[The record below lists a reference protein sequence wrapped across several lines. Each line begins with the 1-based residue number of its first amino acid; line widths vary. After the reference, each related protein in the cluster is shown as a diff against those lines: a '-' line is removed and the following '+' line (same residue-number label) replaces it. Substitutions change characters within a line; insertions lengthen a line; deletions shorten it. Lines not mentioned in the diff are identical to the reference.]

1 VASVVVLAIGT
12 STMMR
17 SVTLSTGRVAWIAI
31 APVKSMALVQLDHA
45 FLELTGIAGD
55 RAFAMV
61 DAQDR
66 LVNGKRLGRLVTIR
80 PDYDAGIGR
89 LTLRFL
95 DRSEVAGR
103 VELGEPRDAW
113 FFGHPRAV
121 RPVLGPWSEALSSL
135 VGQPLRLV
143 APVDAGEGLDRGPS
157 ATLLS
162 TAALA
167 TVAHD
172 GGESEPLDGRR
183 FRMTFGIDGVD
194 AFAEDGWI
202 GRDVRV
208 GAALVRPAGN
218 VGRCAVTTQDPE
230 TGIPTFDT
238 LRVLQQTR
246 GTLETT
252 EPLPCGVWAEVIE
265 PGEVHLGDPIGP
277 V

>member
-1 VASVVVLAIGT
+1 
-12 STMMR
+12 MMR
-17 SVTLSTGRVAWIAI
+17 SVSLSTGRVAWIAI
-31 APVKSMALVQLDHA
+31 APVKSMALVQLERA
-45 FLELTGIAGD
+45 VLERTGIAGD

-80 PDYDAGIGR
+80 PDFDAGTGR
-89 LTLRFL
+89 LTLRFP
-95 DRSEVAGR
+95 DRPEVAGR
-103 VELGEPRDAW
+103 VELGEPMDAW

-121 RPVLGPWSEALSSL
+121 RPLIGPWAEALTMWT
-135 VGQPLRLV
+135 GQPLRLV
-143 APVDAGEGLDRGPS
+143 APVDPGEGLDRGPS

-167 TVAHD
+167 SVARD
-172 GGESEPLDGRR
+172 GGETQALDGRR
-183 FRMTFGIDGVD
+183 FRMTFGIDGVE
-194 AFAEDGWI
+194 AFAEDDWI

-230 TGIPTFDT
+230 TGAPTFDT

-246 GTLETT
+246 GKLKTT
-252 EPLPCGVWAEVIE
+252 EPLPCGVWADVIE
-265 PGEVHLGDPIGP
+265 PGEVRLGDPIGP

>member
-1 VASVVVLAIGT
+1 
-12 STMMR
+12 MMR
-17 SVTLSTGRVAWIAI
+17 CVTPSTGRVAWIAI

-45 FLELTGIAGD
+45 VLELTGIAGD
-55 RAFAMV
+55 RAFAML

-66 LVNGKRLGRLVTIR
+66 LVNGKRFGRLVTIR
-80 PDYDAGIGR
+80 PDYDPGTGR
-89 LTLRFL
+89 LALRFP
-95 DRSEVAGR
+95 DGRTVAGA
-103 VELGEPRDAW
+103 VELGEPTDGW

-167 TVAHD
+167 MVANA
-172 GGESEPLDGRR
+172 GGKSAPLDGRR
-183 FRMTFGIDGVD
+183 FRMTFGIDGIL

-230 TGIPTFDT
+230 TGIPSFDT

-252 EPLPCGVWAEVIE
+252 EPLPCGIWADIIKA
-265 PGEVHLGDPIGP
+265 GEVRLGDPTGP